1 MQSEASERCFSTS
14 SSRGGNEAF
23 AVMFVRVSASGG
35 FISASSDSKALGA
48 FFCNFGGVGPVRS
61 NSKRKRRE

>member
-1 MQSEASERCFSTS
+1 
-14 SSRGGNEAF
+14 
-23 AVMFVRVSASGG
+23 MFVRVSASGG